1 MSDPTPTPELTP
13 EQKKSKRRKDLWQL
27 DIPLVLGLL
36 LCSSLSVIEFQ
47 RAFDGV
53 GRAWVYAFQWP
64 LIGAVC
70 CWIWY
75 RYRTE
80 GNITKGFT
88 KKWKQRIELLEA
100 ETKAAELH
108 NEAVN
113 AAVNPSDP
121 ELLEW
126 KHYVDDLQRREP
138 PGHPPIEK

>member
-1 MSDPTPTPELTP
+1 M
-13 EQKKSKRRKDLWQL
+13 
-27 DIPLVLGLL
+27 LGLL
-36 LCSSLSVIEFQ
+36 LCGSLSVIEFQ
-47 RAFDGV
+47 RAFDGI

-80 GNITKGFT
+80 GNVTKGFT
-88 KKWKQRIELLEA
+88 NKWKQRVAALEA
-100 ETKAAELH
+100 QAQAAELH
-108 NEAVN
+108 NEEVK
-113 AAVNPSDP
+113 AAIEPTDP

-138 PGHPPIEK
+138 PGQPPQAL

>member
-1 MSDPTPTPELTP
+1 MSDLNPAPALTP
-13 EQKKSKRRKDLWQL
+13 EEKKSKRRKDLWQL

-36 LCSSLSVIEFQ
+36 LCGSLSVIEFQ
-47 RAFDGV
+47 RAFDGI

-80 GNITKGFT
+80 GNVTKGFT
-88 KKWKQRIELLEA
+88 NKWKQRVAALEA
-100 ETKAAELH
+100 QAQAAELH
-108 NEAVN
+108 NEEVK
-113 AAVNPSDP
+113 AAIEPTDP

-126 KHYVDDLQRREP
+126 KQYVDDLQRREP
-138 PGHPPIEK
+138 PGQPPQAQ

>member
-1 MSDPTPTPELTP
+1 MSDLNPAPALTP
-13 EQKKSKRRKDLWQL
+13 EEKKSKRRKDLWQL

-36 LCSSLSVIEFQ
+36 LCGSLSVIEFQ
-47 RAFDGV
+47 RAFDGI

-80 GNITKGFT
+80 GNVTKGFT
-88 KKWKQRIELLEA
+88 NKWKQRVAALEA
-100 ETKAAELH
+100 QAQAAELH
-108 NEAVN
+108 NEEVK
-113 AAVNPSDP
+113 AAIEPTDP

-126 KHYVDDLQRREP
+126 KKYVDDLQRREP
-138 PGHPPIEK
+138 PGQPPQAQ